1 MPVNLINEK
10 ELNAYLTNLVWHG
23 ENVPSF
29 PTTALNDVAFVSEHK
44 DDVIRLIIAQYI
56 KHRIRSYLTQSEQTD
71 FLTPV
76 DLNQPNLP
84 AWVNGV
90 REQKGS
96 VYQFDAEKI
105 PA

>member
-1 MPVNLINEK
+1 MPINLINEK
-10 ELNAYLTNLVWHG
+10 ELNVYLTKLVWHD
-23 ENVPSF
+23 EDVPLF
-29 PTTALNDVAFVSEHK
+29 PTTSLK
-44 DDVIRLIIAQYI
+44 D
-56 KHRIRSYLTQSEQTD
+56 QSEQVD

-96 VYQFDAEKI
+96 VYQFDAEKYRHI
-105 PA
+105 